1 MQNDQDMMDY
11 TDFTLEDFLADMS
24 FRSWAKGN
32 ADADIS
38 EYWQRVLLTWP
49 QQAPVMEE
57 AAAIVRKLGQPS
69 LTSTFNGQQLSWKA
83 IEAQLQ
89 HPTPARKAVI
99 GVKYAAVA
107 AAVVLI
113 AAAAWLLLSD
123 QQVQKQKTQTLAAER
138 QRLVLPDNS
147 VVTLGANSSLS
158 YKNWQPGHPR
168 EVWLKGEAYFEIN
181 HLNKDSAHITPA
193 QRFLV
198 HVNND
203 VTIEVLGTVF
213 LVRNRRGKTAVSLES
228 GSVKVNLDG
237 INKQPLL
244 LKPGETV
251 ELNPQQNLVN
261 LHREKDSIPT
271 QWRAG
276 NLMLNNTAVRDILQ
290 LLEDNYNKTVKVASP
305 ELLDKRVDGILPLNN
320 EQHALM
326 ALSSIL
332 DAQFHEQTN
341 GTLVLKKN

>member
-1 MQNDQDMMDY
+1 MQNDQDMIDY

-32 ADADIS
+32 ADSGIIG
-38 EYWQRVLLTWP
+38 YWQRVMITWP
-49 QQAPVMEE
+49 HQAPVMEQ
-57 AAAIVRKLGQPS
+57 AAAIIRKMSQPS
-69 LTSTFNGQQLSWKA
+69 LTATFDGRQLSWKA
-83 IEAQLQ
+83 IETQMQ
-89 HPTPARKAVI
+89 HPTPARKATV
-99 GVKYAAVA
+99 GLKYAAVA
-107 AAVVLI
+107 AAIVLV
-113 AAAAWLLLSD
+113 AAAAWLLLAKQP
-123 QQVQKQKTQTLAAER
+123 QQMQQQQTVAAER

-158 YKNWQPGHPR
+158 YKNWQPGNPR
-168 EVWLKGEAYFEIN
+168 EVWLKGEAYFQIN
-181 HLNKDSAHITPA
+181 HLNKDTAHITPS

-198 HVNND
+198 HINND
-203 VTIEVLGTVF
+203 VTVEVLGTVF

-228 GSVKVNLDG
+228 GSVKINLAG
-237 INKQPLL
+237 NNKQPLL

-290 LLEDNYNKTVKVASP
+290 MLEDNYNKTVKVASP